1 MAAEYVKELMAKLPP
16 MRPLLFIL
24 KIFLQQREMNEV
36 RCLPPAPSHR
46 LITIALHLLD
56 AMSAPQPL
64 CTV

>member
-36 RCLPPAPSHR
+36 LRLPPARPVPLADHCTHR
-46 LITIALHLLD
+46 
-56 AMSAPQPL
+56 SA
-64 CTV
+64 C